1 MDNLHLAQHLEA
13 VFKMSYYRDLFISM
27 AAATKQQQHPK
38 MGNQET
44 EKTPEEAG
52 VEEVGTGATTC
63 EAECQ

>member
-1 MDNLHLAQHLEA
+1 
-13 VFKMSYYRDLFISM
+13 M

-44 EKTPEEAG
+44 EKTPEEAE
-52 VEEVGTGATTC
+52 VKEVGTGATTC